1 MPERWRRDRFRCLQ
15 LLHLGCRPLSNKFKP
30 PRQGASMLPNFI
42 LVCDGR
48 TICDARKPPRK
59 RSLDAAP
66 LSGGRWISFIRR
78 TPNERSTRKLSTEKM
93 RAATTLMAARLNTH
107 TMPLN
112 NNGHQHVF
120 FTMTEWVS
128 HPGAFRPTS
137 RNYCGGVV
145 VVVVVCFS
153 FFTFL

>member
-1 MPERWRRDRFRCLQ
+1 
-15 LLHLGCRPLSNKFKP
+15 
-30 PRQGASMLPNFI
+30 MLPNFI

-48 TICDARKPPRK
+48 TIVMRETPAQAELGRGTLK
-59 RSLDAAP
+59 RRAVDKLHSQNA
-66 LSGGRWISFIRR
+66 
-78 TPNERSTRKLSTEKM
+78 NERSTRKLSTEKM

-137 RNYCGGVV
+137 RNYCGGGV